1 MWGAVWGGLCGAPAS
16 VGRGWTV
23 QLAGQALGVAGI
35 VAFAFVAAYVV
46 LRVGDVVTPLRT
58 SADGERIGLNATEH
72 DATSATQDL
81 IEAMEDHF
89 RSGRRNDPVPVEI
102 GTEVEPIA
110 RQYNRVVA
118 RVRTDTR
125 RLEQSVEALASAKS
139 EAEAASRA
147 KSAFLA
153 NMSHELRPQ
162 LNAVIGFSVSPGNKP
177 FGKLGDP
184 RHNTYPSEQ
193 RRGGKKGYD
202 TG

>member
-1 MWGAVWGGLCGAPAS
+1 
-16 VGRGWTV
+16 
-23 QLAGQALGVAGI
+23 
-35 VAFAFVAAYVV
+35 
-46 LRVGDVVTPLRT
+46 
-58 SADGERIGLNATEH
+58 
-72 DATSATQDL
+72 
-81 IEAMEDHF
+81 MEDHF
-89 RSGRRNDPVPVEI
+89 RSGRMNDPVPVEI

-153 NMSHELRPQ
+153 NMSHELRPP
-162 LNAVIGFSVSPGNKP
+162 LNAVNGFSGLHGNDT

-184 RHNTYPSEQ
+184 PPKTYTP
-193 RRGGKKGYD
+193 D
-202 TG
+202 TRLPAEHRL